1 MSDFDKKFSDLEK
14 IVITNGEEFNK
25 ATGELRPDRPK
36 WKCWENLSR
45 SNERIELTNYA
56 RLTGATIKEILT
68 CKFHMMMKLGYMK
81 ALDKEEIARNLTLT
95 YIYLHKTN
103 PKETFDQT
111 YEQFLGKLDQHREK
125 HGSKTSR
132 GVLFQRGIS
141 EIMVIAARETYQQQE
156 KKNVGSFQPS
166 GPEIMRG

>member
-14 IVITNGEEFNK
+14 IITTNGEEFNK
-25 ATGELRPDRPK
+25 ATGELRPDKPQ
-36 WKCWENLSR
+36 WKCWENISR
-45 SNERIELTNYA
+45 SNERIELTSYA
-56 RLTGATIKEILT
+56 RLTGATIEEVLN
-68 CKFHMMMKLGYMK
+68 CKFYMMMKLGYMK

-111 YEQFLGKLDQHREK
+111 YEQFLGKLEEHRETY
-125 HGSKTSR
+125 GSKTSR

-141 EIMVIAARETYQQQE
+141 EIMVIAARETYQQHKHE
-156 KKNVGSFQPS
+156 NIVDSNPVVLS
-166 GPEIMRG
+166 SC